1 MEGPTAQ
8 TRRRPER
15 WSCHPVTLGHPRA
28 DGALLP
34 PDATALVVDPAPLV
48 REALAARLR
57 ALGARD
63 VEEAA
68 GLEEARVRAHVSGP
82 RALCVLDVDL
92 PDGAPGTDG
101 SGLDLLPELQADGWP
116 VVVVLTDVTAPAVV
130 RSAFLAGVQGY
141 LLKSSPLAVL
151 TEGLQVAL
159 GGEVYADP
167 GIASSLALGL
177 TRGASDDGP
186 SHLSARE
193 VDILRLVA
201 EGHTNK
207 EIGDLVDLSAL
218 TVKSHLARIARKL
231 GTGDRAHMVAL
242 ALRSGVIS

>member
-1 MEGPTAQ
+1 MTSLHGRVEGA
-8 TRRRPER
+8 
-15 WSCHPVTLGHPRA
+15 V
-28 DGALLP
+28 LP
-34 PDATALVVDPAPLV
+34 PDATALVVDTVPLV

-82 RALCVLDVDL
+82 RALCVLDLDL
-92 PDGAPGTDG
+92 PDPAHPGLEPAR
-101 SGLDLLPELQADGWP
+101 GLELLPVLQADGWP
-116 VVVVLTDVTAPAVV
+116 VVVVLTSLVDPAVV
-130 RSAFLAGVQGY
+130 RAAFLAGVRGY
-141 LLKSSPLAVL
+141 VLKTSPPAVL
-151 TEGLQVAL
+151 TEGLGAAL
-159 GGEVYADP
+159 AGGDPYADP
-167 GIASSLALGL
+167 GIAGSLAVGL
-177 TRGASDDGP
+177 LRGAVDHGP
-186 SHLSARE
+186 ATLSARE
-193 VDILRLVA
+193 VDVLRLVA

-242 ALRSGVIS
+242 GIRSGVIS